1 MFFLCLQ
8 SGRIGDFSV
17 DDGVVAELVERLLC
31 MQEVVGSSPIDSTS
45 FF

>member
-1 MFFLCLQ
+1 MVLDNGAKKSDVE
-8 SGRIGDFSV
+8 SGF
-17 DDGVVAELVERLLC
+17 GVVAQLVERLLC